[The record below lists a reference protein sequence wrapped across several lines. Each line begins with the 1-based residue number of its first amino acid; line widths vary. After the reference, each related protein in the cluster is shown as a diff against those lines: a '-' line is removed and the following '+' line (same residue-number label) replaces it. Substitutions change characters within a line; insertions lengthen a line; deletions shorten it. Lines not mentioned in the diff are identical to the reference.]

1 MRKAGYAG
9 SLKKFERADWNRRFS
24 RELYRRTITAVGHRS
39 LGLPPSIC
47 KSARKGKI
55 VSLFVIRGD
64 IKRSRGHET
73 IPVHRAAI
81 KTVISGRIDVGANVT
96 RDFRAS

>member
-9 SLKKFERADWNRRFS
+9 SLKKFERANWNRWFS
-24 RELYRRTITAVGHRS
+24 RELYRRTITAVSHRS
-39 LGLPPSIC
+39 LGLPPSIR

-55 VSLFVIRGD
+55 VNLSVIRGD
-64 IKRSRGHET
+64 IKRSRGHE
-73 IPVHRAAI
+73 IPMHRAAF
-81 KTVISGRIDVGANVT
+81 KTVISGQIDVGANVT